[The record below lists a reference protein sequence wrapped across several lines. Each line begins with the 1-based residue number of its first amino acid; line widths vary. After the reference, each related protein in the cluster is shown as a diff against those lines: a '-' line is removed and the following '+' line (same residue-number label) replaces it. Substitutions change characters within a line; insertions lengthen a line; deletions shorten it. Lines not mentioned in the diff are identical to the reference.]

1 MDQPG
6 NTHNPEPSRRRRAT
20 SDTAQH
26 LDLTTLSA
34 YVDRKLGD
42 VDHRA
47 VEVHL
52 ATCAACRQEAEEIGA
67 TVDLLR
73 GLPRYQP
80 RRSFRLAPAIARRER
95 GSVVWLGRYLSA
107 LPALRVATAAV
118 ALLFLGT
125 IVADVLTTSNAPS
138 GPDFAAEDVE
148 TTTGAGEDAAVAVPT
163 ATSAPTSAQDE
174 DITPASDETDVMEA
188 VGDAE
193 QETAQDEDTAA
204 GAGANDETF
213 SESADSEPALRE
225 APAPAPSPPTA
236 TVVPTETAVP
246 TPVATP
252 TQTPTPTPVPER
264 SPSTFSDDF
273 PWLLVEIVLG
283 VMLILL
289 AFAFFM
295 LRRLRR
301 RLGDIT

>member
-6 NTHNPEPSRRRRAT
+6 NTDNPEPSRRRRAA
-20 SDTAQH
+20 SDATQH

-47 VEVHL
+47 VEAHL
-52 ATCAACRQEAEEIGA
+52 ATCAACRQEAVEISA

-80 RRSFRLAPAIARRER
+80 RRSFRLAPAVARRER

-118 ALLFLGT
+118 VLLFLGT
-125 IVADVLTTSNAPS
+125 IVADVLTTSETPG
-138 GPDFAAEDVE
+138 GPDFATEHSE
-148 TTTGAGEDAAVAVPT
+148 TMTGAGENDAVAVPT
-163 ATSAPTSAQDE
+163 ATSARTSGQDA
-174 DITPASDETDVMEA
+174 DAAPASDETNIVET

-193 QETAQDEDTAA
+193 QETAQDEDAA
-204 GAGANDETF
+204 GAVTNDDARPEESGRET
-213 SESADSEPALRE
+213 ALRQAPALE
-225 APAPAPSPPTA
+225 PSSPTA
-236 TVVPTETAVP
+236 TAIPTT
-246 TPVATP
+246 TP
-252 TQTPTPTPVPER
+252 TQTPTPVPER
-264 SPSTFSDDF
+264 SSSAFGDAF
-273 PWLLVEIVLG
+273 PWLLIEIVLG

-289 AFAFFM
+289 AFAFFV